1 MTVLILIS
9 VEECDC
15 HKKDNQM
22 NIHYI
27 YVYCGRTG
35 GPSVCKWNRFIILF
49 NLTTTYDVVKY
60 SLIILIKHPPVYF

>member
-1 MTVLILIS
+1 MKLMTVLILIS

-27 YVYCGRTG
+27 YVYCGRALEG
-35 GPSVCKWNRFIILF
+35 QAFVNGIGS
-49 NLTTTYDVVKY
+49 
-60 SLIILIKHPPVYF
+60 

>member
-1 MTVLILIS
+1 MVWVHQNLGKRNFKTILNYMKLMTVLILIS

-27 YVYCGRTG
+27 YVYCGRAG
-35 GPSVCKWNRFIILF
+35 RPSVCKWNRFIILF
-49 NLTTTYDVVKY
+49 N
-60 SLIILIKHPPVYF
+60 

>member
-1 MTVLILIS
+1 MTALILIS

-27 YVYCGRTG
+27 YMYTVGALEGRAFVNG
-35 GPSVCKWNRFIILF
+35 IGS
-49 NLTTTYDVVKY
+49 
-60 SLIILIKHPPVYF
+60 